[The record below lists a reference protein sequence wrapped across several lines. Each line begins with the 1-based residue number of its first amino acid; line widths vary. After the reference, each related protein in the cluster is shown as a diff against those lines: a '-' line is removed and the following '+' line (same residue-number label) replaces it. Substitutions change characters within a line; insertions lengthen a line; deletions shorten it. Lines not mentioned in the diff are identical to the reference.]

1 MGAPEEIHEARQMAR
16 QHIFVVN
23 HDPEF
28 LEVIRILLQDDQ
40 YNVTTTNYAP
50 RTWEQI
56 AALKPSLLLIDLSPR
71 SQVGWELLERVR
83 DAASTSG
90 IPIIVSST
98 DSRIIE
104 RVKQDPARYGVNAV
118 IDKPFEVDVLLGAIY
133 TLIGPA

>member
-1 MGAPEEIHEARQMAR
+1 MGAPEDILEARQMAR
-16 QHIFVVN
+16 QHIFVIN

-50 RTWEQI
+50 RTWDQI
-56 AALKPSLLLIDLSPR
+56 AALRPSLLLIDLSPR

-90 IPIIVSST
+90 IPIIVTST
-98 DSRIIE
+98 DPRIIE
-104 RVKQDPARYGVNAV
+104 RVKQDPAQYGVNAV
-118 IDKPFEVDVLLGAIY
+118 IDKPFDVDALLGAIHD
-133 TLIGPA
+133 LIGPA